1 MESLKPKRDT
11 QSNKISKV
19 TDVVGELMILTCM
32 IVLMGALV
40 AMVVIAFKP
49 TPYMQLKKELVV
61 EMKAFLKESREHL
74 SLSYGN

>member
-40 AMVVIAFKP
+40 AMVVVAFKAK
-49 TPYMQLKKELVV
+49 PYMQLQEEIRV
-61 EMKAFLKESREHL
+61 EMNAL
-74 SLSYGN
+74 